1 MIFANLE
8 QGGRT
13 AARLFPGWP
22 EYHAATFSPE
32 TTPAAVIP
40 LEISGRT
47 YRERQNSLRNLAI
60 DVQHADDGGLS
71 WGELAVLG
79 AFFEEQGRRYGL
91 LREFRENAI
100 C

>member
-8 QGGRT
+8 QDGKTT
-13 AARLFPGWP
+13 AYVFDSMVGLLS
-22 EYHAATFSPE
+22 ATFSPDV
-32 TTPAAVIP
+32 TIRDMIP
-40 LEISGRT
+40 LTIGGRT
-47 YRERQNSLRNLAI
+47 YKERQNNLRELAI
-60 DVQHADDGGLS
+60 EVQLADDGGLS
-71 WGELAVLG
+71 WGEAQALC